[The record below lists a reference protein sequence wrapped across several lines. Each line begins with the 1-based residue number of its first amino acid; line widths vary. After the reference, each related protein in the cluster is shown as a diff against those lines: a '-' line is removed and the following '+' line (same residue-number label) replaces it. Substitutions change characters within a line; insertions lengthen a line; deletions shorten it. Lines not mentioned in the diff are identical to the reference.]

1 MNKSKIRE
9 MITQRSA
16 RIWGLK
22 VMICTLSLMLLGFGC
37 GINVVTAQGAD
48 PITVFYEGLS
58 KVTGLSV
65 GMVASI
71 LNASLVA
78 VVFFISRK
86 YVHIGTVIYIFI
98 LGTFINIGIWI
109 YKLFPIPEMFIWQ
122 IFFSLVGCLLCFIG
136 LGGFMAIDIGV
147 DPWTAMAIIVSKKMN
162 KSFRMVK
169 IVLDALTLLFGW
181 LMGGRVGI
189 ITLFCVIA
197 GGPIIQKSY
206 ELLDKAFRKMIKSDC
221 KNQIKNT

>member
-1 MNKSKIRE
+1 MNKSKIRKI
-9 MITQRSA
+9 ITQRSA

-22 VMICTLSLMLLGFGC
+22 VIICALSLMILGFGC

-58 KVTGLSV
+58 KVTGISV

-78 VVFFISRK
+78 MVFFVSRK

-98 LGTFINIGIWI
+98 LGTFINIGIFI
-109 YKLFPIPEMFIWQ
+109 YKLFPIPETFLCQ
-122 IFFSLVGCLLCFIG
+122 IFFSLMGCFLCFIG
-136 LGGFMAIDIGV
+136 LGGFMAADIGI
-147 DPWTAMAIIVSKKMN
+147 DPWTAAAVIISKKIN
-162 KSFRMVK
+162 KSFRIVK

-181 LMGGRVGI
+181 LMGGRVGL
-189 ITLFCVIA
+189 ITVFCVFA

-206 ELLDKAFRKMIKSDC
+206 ELLDKAFGKMIKSDC
-221 KNQIKNT
+221 KNTIKNK